1 MTDKFDPHRLALP
14 ASIATPAVNAP
25 VPRHKPGDKF
35 LKGPIPWRW
44 LETAGQQP
52 GSALHVGV
60 VLWFLAGLKR
70 TRTVALSGTVLRGF
84 GVKRHSAYRGL
95 ESLERAGL
103 VGVERHPGRNPIVTL
118 LAAEESS

>member
-1 MTDKFDPHRLALP
+1 MTDPFDPHRLALP
-14 ASIATPAVNAP
+14 ASIATPAANTP

-44 LETAGQQP
+44 LATAAQQP
-52 GSALHVGV
+52 GRALHVGFA
-60 VLWFLAGLKR
+60 LWFLAGLNR
-70 TRTVALSGTVLRGF
+70 TRTVVLSGAVLRGC

-103 VGVERHPGRNPIVTL
+103 VKVKRHPGRNPIVTI